1 MLQVVF
7 FKIKSK
13 GSNQKFGEVDLR
25 LFKTIQSKIKSKL
38 FLEPWGYLLFHAR
51 ETFIQL

>member
-13 GSNQKFGEVDLR
+13 GSNQKFSEVDLR
-25 LFKTIQSKIKSKL
+25 LFKTIQSNKKVSY
-38 FLEPWGYLLFHAR
+38 F
-51 ETFIQL
+51 